1 MIAIC
6 PACRKNF
13 DVLWPHL
20 WRYKINRNYFCSWTC
35 YRLKQK
41 KRKKEE
47 KVSEQAKKRPR
58 MTRVEMATAMQIW
71 RDDGDIDSYL
81 KAHGIGN
88 IQKWKANQRARKP
101 AEAPKPKTAGDA
113 MEAMMEASDKF
124 FTKWTY
130 MGREV
135 EKPEQVTT
143 VKLDGPLN
151 IETPEGEYAIRPGKI
166 TKPVSYDGFLMDVI
180 RSPETGA
187 RYEVKDDTM
196 YLKIGAEEFALEI
209 DEWRKL
215 LIEIPKAA
223 AVLGVEL

>member
-88 IQKWKANQRARKP
+88 IQKWKKNQRARKP
-101 AEAPKPKTAGDA
+101 DEVPKPKTAGDA
-113 MEAMMEASDKF
+113 MAAMKDAADEF
-124 FTKWTY
+124 FGKCTEMGLNGGTY
-130 MGREV
+130 V
-135 EKPEQVTT
+135 
-143 VKLDGPLN
+143 
-151 IETPEGEYAIRPGKI
+151 ETPEGNWMPAETPEPIKAQERIEFKIRGIEGQFGLFFFDHKHNRI
-166 TKPVSYDGFLMDVI
+166 DWT
-180 RSPETGA
+180 SPEGEEVSMDPAHWQMFIKQMPRVIEVLMAEGA
-187 RYEVKDDTM
+187 K
-196 YLKIGAEEFALEI
+196 
-209 DEWRKL
+209 
-215 LIEIPKAA
+215 
-223 AVLGVEL
+223 